1 MHVVTLQTHGRGID
15 RATDRRHDSCMDL
28 SELNSTHSSVGPSLP
43 SPRSSHDAAPGDSA
57 WELANQIAAE
67 VACVLTPALDSVRQ
81 MQATGR
87 IDRAG
92 LHALVTQIER
102 ARHASMLG
110 QQIARLAHGGIQQ
123 QPEALNL
130 SHALR
135 DALAQR
141 HADLNTRGVAVH
153 QAPKPAEVVVD
164 ATLLSALLSTLLDW
178 SLSHACTSV
187 DMRLDTMPWPTHARL
202 VCRYGHTP
210 RDQVPSDGSTTHS
223 AFGRSRAAALD
234 CLSWQLLVQLVSVMS
249 LRVDRVDTEADT
261 TLTLE
266 FPDTVNDTLEGAAS
280 SEWGGALANPDDAR
294 PLAGAQV
301 LVIAAR
307 REVLNQIR
315 QTLLPMRVG
324 FDSVNTVDAA
334 RDFCRQGLPQAII
347 YESVMFDSAFDG
359 LRSDIRQQCPELAW
373 IEIVEQGDAFE
384 ISSFGGMSMARVGR
398 DAIAT
403 SLPSAL
409 MFELAGGL

>member
-1 MHVVTLQTHGRGID
+1 MH
-15 RATDRRHDSCMDL
+15 S
-28 SELNSTHSSVGPSLP
+28 
-43 SPRSSHDAAPGDSA
+43 RSAM
-57 WELANQIAAE
+57 
-67 VACVLTPALDSVRQ
+67 R
-81 MQATGR
+81 
-87 IDRAG
+87 
-92 LHALVTQIER
+92 
-102 ARHASMLG
+102 
-110 QQIARLAHGGIQQ
+110 
-123 QPEALNL
+123 
-130 SHALR
+130 
-135 DALAQR
+135 
-141 HADLNTRGVAVH
+141 DLNTRGVAVH

-178 SLSHACTSV
+178 SLSHACTPV
-187 DMRLDTMPWPTHARL
+187 DMRLDTMPWPAHARL
-202 VCRYGHTP
+202 VCRYRPHTK
-210 RDQVPSDGSTTHS
+210 GSG
-223 AFGRSRAAALD
+223 AGERLDRPQRFRAEPCGRSRLFVVAFAGATCQRHVAARRSCRHGSRHNVD
-234 CLSWQLLVQLVSVMS
+234 IGVSRHRQRQLKGRGIEQW
-249 LRVDRVDTEADT
+249 D
-261 TLTLE
+261 
-266 FPDTVNDTLEGAAS
+266 GAV
-280 SEWGGALANPDDAR
+280 ANPDDAR

-301 LVIAAR
+301 LVIATR